1 MKTKVA
7 SIKDLENEIN
17 ILRNRMIDTVMS
29 KGITH
34 PDSIICSQELDVLLN
49 KHQKIN

>member
-17 ILRNRMIDTVMS
+17 ILRNRMIDTVMT

-49 KHQKIN
+49 KYQKIN